1 MLKVDRLVS
10 AYGKVQVLHGINLHV
25 DKGEIVAIIGS
36 NGAGK
41 STTLKSIMGELKP
54 LSGSVAFQDQPIQ
67 GLQVSEI
74 VKRGIAI
81 VPEGRQIFPNL
92 TVWENLLMGGYLNY
106 FKNKKRVVERA
117 EEMLDL
123 FPRLK
128 ERLKV
133 KAGTVSGGEQQMV
146 AVGRALMSKPQL
158 LMLDEP
164 TLGLAPN
171 TVDNL
176 FSIIADLNHKHG
188 LTVLVVEQKAYRALE
203 ISERTYAIETGK
215 IAVEGK
221 SKDLIHDS
229 YVKEVYLGQV
239 S

>member
-1 MLKVDRLVS
+1 MLQVHQLVA
-10 AYGKVQVLHGINLHV
+10 AYGKIEVLHSIDLHV
-25 DKGEIVAIIGS
+25 KQGEIVSIIGS

-41 STTLKSIMGELKP
+41 STTLKSILGELKP
-54 LSGSVAFQDQPIQ
+54 LSGTIEFLGESIVDCS
-67 GLQVSEI
+67 VSEVI
-74 VKRGIAI
+74 KKGIAI

-92 TVWENLLMGGYLNY
+92 TVWENLLMGGYMDY
-106 FKNKKRVVERA
+106 FRNKKEVIERA

-133 KAGTVSGGEQQMV
+133 KAGTLSGGEQQMV
-146 AVGRALMSKPQL
+146 AVGRALMTRPKL

-171 TVDNL
+171 TSDHL
-176 FSIIADLNHKHG
+176 FSIITDLNRKG
-188 LTVLVVEQKAYRALE
+188 LTILLVEQKAYRALE
-203 ISERTYAIETGK
+203 VSNRAYAIETGR
-215 IAVEGK
+215 IAVEG
-221 SKDLIHDS
+221 SSTDLLTNS

>member
-1 MLKVDRLVS
+1 MLAVKQLAA
-10 AYGKVQVLHGINLHV
+10 AYGKIQVLHGIDLQV
-25 DKGEIVAIIGS
+25 QEGEIVAIIGS

-41 STTLKSIMGELKP
+41 STTLKSILGELKP
-54 LSGSVAFQDQPIQ
+54 TAGAVEFLGDAITGCAVSGVI
-67 GLQVSEI
+67 
-74 VKRGIAI
+74 KKGIAI
-81 VPEGRQIFPNL
+81 VPEGRQIFPHL
-92 TVWENLLMGGYLNY
+92 TVWENLLMGGYMNY
-106 FKNKKRVVERA
+106 FRNRKEVIERA

-133 KAGTVSGGEQQMV
+133 KAGTVSGGEQQMA
-146 AVGRALMSKPQL
+146 AVGRALMSRPKL

-171 TVDNL
+171 IVDNL
-176 FSIIADLNHKHG
+176 FTIIADLNQKG
-188 LTVLVVEQKAYRALE
+188 LTVLLVEQKAYRALE
-203 ISERTYAIETGK
+203 VSHRTYAIETGK
-215 IAVEGK
+215 VVVEGK
-221 SKDLIHDS
+221 SADLLGDS

>member
-1 MLKVDRLVS
+1 MLQVNNLVS
-10 AYGKVQVLHGINLHV
+10 AYGKIQVLHNINLHV
-25 DKGEIVAIIGS
+25 KKGEIVAIIGS

-41 STTLKSIMGELKP
+41 STTIKSIMGEIKP
-54 LSGSVAFQDQPIQ
+54 VSGTIQFLRENIHGCPI
-67 GLQVSEI
+67 SEI
-74 VKRGIAI
+74 VKKGIAI

-92 TVWENLLMGGYLNY
+92 TVWENLLMGGYMKY
-106 FKNKKRVVERA
+106 FKDKKMVIERA
-117 EEMLDL
+117 EEMLEL

-146 AVGRALMSKPQL
+146 AVGRALMTNPQL

-171 TVDNL
+171 IVDNL
-176 FSIIADLNHKHG
+176 FSIIEDLNRKG

-203 ISERTYAIETGK
+203 VSHRTYAIETGK
-215 IAVEGK
+215 VVVEGQ
-221 SKDLIHDS
+221 SDELINDS

>member
-1 MLKVDRLVS
+1 MLTVNQLAA
-10 AYGKVQVLHGINLHV
+10 AYGKIQVLHGITLHV
-25 DKGEIVAIIGS
+25 EKGEIVAIIGS

-41 STTLKSIMGELKP
+41 STTLKSILGELKP
-54 LSGSVAFQDQPIQ
+54 TGGDVKFLGRSITGCS
-67 GLQVSEI
+67 VSET
-74 VKRGIAI
+74 VKKGIAI
-81 VPEGRQIFPNL
+81 VPEGRQIFPHL
-92 TVWENLLMGGYLNY
+92 TVWENLLMGGYMNY
-106 FKNKKRVVERA
+106 FRSKKDVIGRA

-146 AVGRALMSKPQL
+146 AVGRALMTNPQL

-171 TVDNL
+171 IVDNL
-176 FSIIADLNHKHG
+176 FSIIADLNSRG
-188 LTVLVVEQKAYRALE
+188 LTVLLVEQKAYRALE
-203 ISERTYAIETGK
+203 VSHRTYAIETGK

-221 SKDLIHDS
+221 SADLINDT
-229 YVKEVYLGQV
+229 YVKQVYLGQV

>member
-1 MLKVDRLVS
+1 MLSVNQLVS
-10 AYGKVQVLHGINLHV
+10 AYGKVQVLHGIDLHV
-25 DKGEIVAIIGS
+25 NEGEIVAIIGS

-41 STTLKSIMGELKP
+41 STTIKSIMGELKP
-54 LSGSVAFQDQPIQ
+54 LSGSIAFQGESIQ
-67 GLQVSEI
+67 GCPISEI
-74 VKRGIAI
+74 VKKGIAI

-106 FKNKKRVVERA
+106 FKNKKEVIERA
-117 EEMLDL
+117 EEMLEL

-146 AVGRALMSKPQL
+146 AVGRALMSRPKL

-171 TVDNL
+171 IVDNL
-176 FSIIADLNHKHG
+176 FSIIADLNKKG

-215 IAVEGK
+215 VIVEGK
-221 SKDLIHDS
+221 SIELLQDS